1 MIFPWNSKLPAY
13 LRVSVW
19 SLRWRRLLIAVAALR
34 GRWAIVLRPRAL
46 LVFIAETQE
55 ASHPT
60 GSSLAGV
67 STAVVEVLHILHG
80 ILDILTCLGDEVI
93 RNKKGEEDWCVL
105 VVGLTP
111 KGASER

>member
-1 MIFPWNSKLPAY
+1 VAHHHIRHIVVEGVESIRMVPEVGEVVDSRSRPAG
-13 LRVSVW
+13 
-19 SLRWRRLLIAVAALR
+19 AV
-34 GRWAIVLRPRAL
+34 GHSS
-46 LVFIAETQE
+46 E
-55 ASHPT
+55 A

-67 STAVVEVLHILHG
+67 GTAVVEVLHILHG

-93 RNKKGEEDWCVL
+93 RNKKGEEDQCVL

>member
-1 MIFPWNSKLPAY
+1 MVPEVEEVVDS
-13 LRVSVW
+13 RS
-19 SLRWRRLLIAVAALR
+19 R
-34 GRWAIVLRPRAL
+34 
-46 LVFIAETQE
+46 
-55 ASHPT
+55 
-60 GSSLAGV
+60 LAGV
-67 STAVVEVLHILHG
+67 VGHSSEAAVVEVLHILHG

>member
-1 MIFPWNSKLPAY
+1 
-13 LRVSVW
+13 V
-19 SLRWRRLLIAVAALR
+19 RLLIAVAALR
-34 GRWAIVLRPRAL
+34 GRWAIVLRPGAL

-55 ASHPT
+55 ASNPT

-67 STAVVEVLHILHG
+67 GTAVVEVLHILHG

-93 RNKKGEEDWCVL
+93 RNKKGEEDQCEL

>member
-1 MIFPWNSKLPAY
+1 
-13 LRVSVW
+13 V
-19 SLRWRRLLIAVAALR
+19 RLLIAVTALR
-34 GRWAIVLRPRAL
+34 GRWAIILRPGTL

-55 ASHPT
+55 ASNPT

-67 STAVVEVLHILHG
+67 GTAVVEVLHILHG
-80 ILDILTCLGDEVI
+80 ILGILTCLGDEVI
-93 RNKKGEEDWCVL
+93 RNKKGEEDQCEL

>member
-34 GRWAIVLRPRAL
+34 GRWAI
-46 LVFIAETQE
+46 VFIAETQE

>member
-1 MIFPWNSKLPAY
+1 
-13 LRVSVW
+13 V
-19 SLRWRRLLIAVAALR
+19 RLLIAVTALR
-34 GRWAIVLRPRAL
+34 GRWAIILRPGTL

-55 ASHPT
+55 ASNPT
-60 GSSLAGV
+60 GSSLAGAG
-67 STAVVEVLHILHG
+67 TAVVEVLHILHG

-93 RNKKGEEDWCVL
+93 RNKKGEEDQCEL